1 LGELA
6 LTKNKDEKTFFDGIS
21 FFTQNDLFKKK
32 GSRYL
37 LKVFSLSFV
46 LMFIIAFIFSTKDG
60 ATSYFL
66 SLIASAL
73 IIKGYDEEINK

>member
-1 LGELA
+1 M
-6 LTKNKDEKTFFDGIS
+6 TKNKDEKTFFDGIS
-21 FFTQNDLFKKK
+21 FFTQNDLLKKK

-37 LKVFSLSFV
+37 IKVFVLSVV
-46 LMFIIAFIFSTKDG
+46 LMFVIGFVFSTKDG